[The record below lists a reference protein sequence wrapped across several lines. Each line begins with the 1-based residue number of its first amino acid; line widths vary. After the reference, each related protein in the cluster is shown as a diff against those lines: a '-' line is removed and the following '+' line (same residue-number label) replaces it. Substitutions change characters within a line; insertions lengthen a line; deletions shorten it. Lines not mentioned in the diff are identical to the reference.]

1 MSKTAVRI
9 ICMVTVGA
17 MALSMVAGLMFM
29 FTGV

>member
-17 MALSMVAGLMFM
+17 MALSVIAGLIFM

>member
-17 MALSMVAGLMFM
+17 MPLSMVAVLIFM